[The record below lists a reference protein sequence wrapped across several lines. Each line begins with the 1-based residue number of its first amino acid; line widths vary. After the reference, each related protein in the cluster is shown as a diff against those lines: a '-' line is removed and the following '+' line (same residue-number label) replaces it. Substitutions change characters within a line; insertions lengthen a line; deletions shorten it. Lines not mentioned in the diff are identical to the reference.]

1 MFKYIS
7 KILAQFST
15 PQKIVALSML
25 LLAIVII
32 TIAPSLISSI
42 TLDRDELDS
51 EIKKQDLKIE
61 KLESDVD
68 SLESS
73 IRRNEKECTNQ
84 IVFREEEFLQMLDQ
98 LKGDIRSNN
107 KNTEE
112 RIVRL
117 NTISTEKKIYPV
129 GDSSVSMMLVQEAPR
144 EEKVIVYKKPQISST
159 ISMIDEMKKKI
170 KKN

>member
-107 KNTEE
+107 RNTEE

-117 NTISTEKKIYPV
+117 NTISKEKRIYTV
-129 GDSSVSMMLVQEAPR
+129 GDSSVSMMLVPESPR
-144 EEKVIVYKKPQISST
+144 EEKVIVYKKPRISST

>member
-117 NTISTEKKIYPV
+117 NTISTGKKIYPV

>member
-1 MFKYIS
+1 
-7 KILAQFST
+7 
-15 PQKIVALSML
+15 V
-25 LLAIVII
+25 
-32 TIAPSLISSI
+32 
-42 TLDRDELDS
+42 
-51 EIKKQDLKIE
+51 KIE

-107 KNTEE
+107 RNTEE

-117 NTISTEKKIYPV
+117 NTISKEKRIYTV
-129 GDSSVSMMLVQEAPR
+129 GDSSVSMMLVPESPR
-144 EEKVIVYKKPQISST
+144 EEKVIVYKKPRISST

>member
-51 EIKKQDLKIE
+51 EIKRQDSKIE

-68 SLESS
+68 SLEFK
-73 IRRNEKECTNQ
+73 IRRNGKECTNQ
-84 IVFREEEFLQMLDQ
+84 IILREEEFLEMLDQ

-107 KNTEE
+107 RNTEE
-112 RIVRL
+112 KIVRL
-117 NTISTEKKIYPV
+117 NTTQDKIIYPV
-129 GDSSVSMMLVQEAPR
+129 GDSSVSMMVMRESPK
-144 EEKVIVYKKPQISST
+144 EEKIIVYKKPQISST
-159 ISMIDEMKKKI
+159 ISMIDEMKKRI

>member
-32 TIAPSLISSI
+32 SIAPSFISSI

-51 EIKKQDLKIE
+51 EIKKQDVKIE

-73 IRRNEKECTNQ
+73 IRRNKKECTNQ

-98 LKGDIRSNN
+98 LKSDILSNN
-107 KNTEE
+107 RN
-112 RIVRL
+112 
-117 NTISTEKKIYPV
+117 PV
-129 GDSSVSMMLVQEAPR
+129 PESSR
-144 EEKVIVYKKPQISST
+144 EEKVIVYKKPRLSST

>member
-25 LLAIVII
+25 LLAIIII
-32 TIAPSLISSI
+32 TLAPSFISSI

-51 EIKKQDLKIE
+51 EIKRQDSKIE

-68 SLESS
+68 SLEFK
-73 IRRNEKECTNQ
+73 IRRNGKECTNQ
-84 IVFREEEFLQMLDQ
+84 IILREEEFLEMLDQ

-107 KNTEE
+107 RNTEE

-117 NTISTEKKIYPV
+117 NTTQDKIIYPV
-129 GDSSVSMMLVQEAPR
+129 GDSSVSMMVMRESPK
-144 EEKVIVYKKPQISST
+144 EEKIIVYKKPQISST

>member
-1 MFKYIS
+1 
-7 KILAQFST
+7 
-15 PQKIVALSML
+15 
-25 LLAIVII
+25 
-32 TIAPSLISSI
+32 
-42 TLDRDELDS
+42 
-51 EIKKQDLKIE
+51 LKIE